1 MMKTAWSGAAPGHQQ
16 KKKMYHGFCSKQIQ
30 KVCFVKIGLRENLKM
45 SSLGTCQGMVTVP

>member
-16 KKKMYHGFCSKQIQ
+16 KKKMYDGFCSKQIQ

-45 SSLGTCQGMVTVP
+45 SSLGTSQRMVTVL